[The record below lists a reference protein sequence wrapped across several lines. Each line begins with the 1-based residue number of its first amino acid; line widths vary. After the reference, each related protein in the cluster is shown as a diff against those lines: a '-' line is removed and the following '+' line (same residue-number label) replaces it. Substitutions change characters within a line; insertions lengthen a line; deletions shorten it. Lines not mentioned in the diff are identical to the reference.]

1 MCGCKINE
9 ENLKRKGEKIMK
21 KMKKVFALLVAMVMV
36 MGMTMTTMA
45 APKTDATITVKDE
58 NGDVLTGEKLE
69 LSYVQVIVA
78 DQTTRTGWAFTSDV
92 VEKAYL
98 DAFEET
104 DDQVVIDQLIAYAA
118 KAKNAATTEE
128 IAKALSN
135 VANSNNVAYETMNN
149 PQTVDKAGVYA
160 VKAVQEGYTY
170 NNMAAY
176 VGFTAEQGDYPSLTD
191 VELTAKRT
199 PVDVDKSVTDPDKVV
214 AIGDIVTY
222 TIETTVPYIDPNATN
237 KTFKVWD
244 KISGAEYYFEGE
256 GSHFSIVMGD
266 FDNVYGTEKIEK
278 TSTEFTAN
286 LSDFILPDNAN
297 AGKKVLITYTAK
309 VTAQT
314 VENKVGSNISGKEVD
329 SDNEKVYTGS
339 ITLTKYNEDKT
350 EQLAGA
356 GFEVRKDGSKEALK
370 FTQLAE
376 GHYEYNP
383 NGEITEVFTGPDGT
397 LIVKGLDLG
406 TYNFKETTAP
416 EGYHIKNDPS
426 GVDATAI
433 LALKE
438 GETEAK
444 ENVKIGTEL
453 TNTKLSSLPSTGGI
467 GTTIFTI
474 GGCVIMIAAAG
485 LFFASR
491 RKESK

>member
-1 MCGCKINE
+1 
-9 ENLKRKGEKIMK
+9 MK
-21 KMKKVFALLVAMVMV
+21 KIKKVLALLVAMVMV

-45 APKTDATITVKDE
+45 APKTATITVKDE
-58 NGDVLTGEKLE
+58 NGDILSEAE

-78 DQTTRTGWAFTSDV
+78 DQTTRTGWAFTSDAIK
-92 VEKAYL
+92 EAYL
-98 DAFEET
+98 NAFEEK

-118 KAKNAATTEE
+118 KAENAATTEE

-135 VANSNNVAYETMNN
+135 VVNSKDVQYTPMSN

-176 VGFTAEQGDYPSLTD
+176 VGFGTEQGDYPSLTN

-199 PVDVDKSVTDPDKVV
+199 PTDVTKEATDPDKVV

-237 KTFKVWD
+237 RSFKVWD

-266 FDNVYGTEKIEK
+266 FDNVYGTELLEEK
-278 TSTEFTAN
+278 TATGFTAN
-286 LSDFILPDNAN
+286 LSDFILPDNGN

-314 VENKVGSNISGKEVD
+314 VENETGNNISGTEVD
-329 SDNEKVYTGS
+329 SDNENVYTGS
-339 ITLTKYNEDKT
+339 ITLTKYNEDKSKK
-350 EQLAGA
+350 LSGA
-356 GFEVRKDGSKEALK
+356 GFEVRKDGSDEALTFK
-370 FTQLAE
+370 KL
-376 GHYEYNP
+376 GDGSYEYDP
-383 NGEITEVFTGPDGT
+383 NGKIIEVFTGKEGILT
-397 LIVKGLDLG
+397 VSGLDAG

-416 EGYHIKNDPS
+416 EGYHIKNDPD
-426 GVDATAI
+426 GVDATAT
-433 LALKE
+433 LVLE
-438 GETEAK
+438 GDKTEA
-444 ENVKIGTEL
+444 EAILTAGTEL

-491 RKESK
+491 KKENK

>member
-1 MCGCKINE
+1 
-9 ENLKRKGEKIMK
+9 MK

-45 APKTDATITVKDE
+45 APKTEATITVKDE
-58 NGDVLTGEKLE
+58 NGANLTGAE
-69 LSYVQVIVA
+69 LFYVQVIVA
-78 DQTTRTGWAFTSDV
+78 DPTTRTGWAFTSDV
-92 VEKAYL
+92 IKQAYL
-98 DAFEET
+98 DAFAEVDSSI
-104 DDQVVIDQLIAYAA
+104 DDQMVIDQLIAYAA
-118 KAKNAATTEE
+118 KTENAATTEE

-135 VANSNNVAYETMNN
+135 VANSEDVVYETMNN

-160 VKAVQEGYTY
+160 VKAVQTGYTY

-176 VGFTAEQGDYPSLTD
+176 VGFTAQQGDYPSLTD

-199 PVDVDKSVTDPDKVV
+199 PTDITKAATDPDKVV

-222 TIETTVPYIDPNATN
+222 TIKTTVPYIDPNATN

-244 KISGAEYYFEGE
+244 KISGAEYYLDSEDSIASVQMGTDTVVGGVEIFKVTGNSFE
-256 GSHFSIVMGD
+256 ID
-266 FDNVYGTEKIEK
+266 
-278 TSTEFTAN
+278 
-286 LSDFILPDNAN
+286 LSDLILADNAN
-297 AGKKVLITYTAK
+297 AGKDITIAYTAK

-314 VENKVGSNISGKEVD
+314 VENEVGNNVSGTDVDKDKENI
-329 SDNEKVYTGS
+329 YTGA
-339 ITLTKYNEDKT
+339 IQLTKYDENNKE

-356 GFEVRKDGSKEALK
+356 GFEVRKDGSDAVLT

-397 LIVKGLDLG
+397 LIVSGLDAG
-406 TYNFKETTAP
+406 KYNFKETTAP
-416 EGYHIKNDPS
+416 EGYHIKDDPS
-426 GVDATAI
+426 GVDATATIELENGKTEAEAI
-433 LALKE
+433 LTA
-438 GETEAK
+438 ETELA
-444 ENVKIGTEL
+444 
-453 TNTKLSSLPSTGGI
+453 NTKLSSLPSTGGI

>member
-1 MCGCKINE
+1 
-9 ENLKRKGEKIMK
+9 MK

-45 APKTDATITVKDE
+45 APQKDEATITIKNE
-58 NGDVLTGEKLE
+58 NGDILAGAQ
-69 LSYVQVIVA
+69 LSYVQVIKA
-78 DQTTRTGWAFTSDV
+78 DQTTRTGWAFTS
-92 VEKAYL
+92 EAIKEAYL
-98 DAFEET
+98 EAFNEK

-118 KAKNAATTEE
+118 KAENAATSEE

-135 VANSNNVAYETMNN
+135 VVNSKDVTYAEMSN
-149 PQTVDKAGVYA
+149 PQTVYEAGVYA
-160 VKAVQEGYTY
+160 VKAVQENYTY

-176 VGFTAEQGDYPSLTD
+176 VGFGEVNGEEYPSLMDTA
-191 VELTAKRT
+191 LTAKRAT
-199 PVDVDKSVTDPDKVV
+199 TDLTKEATDEDKIVS
-214 AIGDIVTY
+214 IGDIVTY
-222 TIETTVPYIDPNATN
+222 TIETTVPYIDPNATDR
-237 KTFKVWD
+237 TFKVWD
-244 KISGAEYYFEGE
+244 EISGAEYYFKGE

-266 FDNVYGTEKIEK
+266 FDNVYGTDLLSEK
-278 TSTEFTAN
+278 TNTGFTAD
-286 LSDFILPDNAN
+286 LSSFILPDNGN
-297 AGKKVLITYTAK
+297 AGKTVLITYTVK
-309 VTAQT
+309 VTSQT
-314 VENKVGSNISGKEVD
+314 VENEAGSHVSGGDVD
-329 SDNEKVYTGS
+329 SDTEGIYTGA
-339 ITLTKYNEDKT
+339 IQLTKWNEDKT

-356 GFEVRKDGSKEALK
+356 GFEVRKDGSDEVLK

-397 LIVKGLDLG
+397 LTVKGLDLG

-426 GVDATAI
+426 GVDATATI
-433 LALKE
+433 TLKD
-438 GETEAK
+438 GKTEAEVAEDIK
-444 ENVKIGTEL
+444 NGTTEL

-491 RKESK
+491 KKENK

>member
-1 MCGCKINE
+1 
-9 ENLKRKGEKIMK
+9 MK
-21 KMKKVFALLVAMVMV
+21 KIKKVLALLVAMVMV

-45 APKTDATITVKDE
+45 APKTATITVKDE
-58 NGDVLTGEKLE
+58 NGNILNEAE
-69 LSYVQVIVA
+69 FSYVQVIVA
-78 DQTTRTGWAFTSDV
+78 DQTTRTGWAFTSDAIK
-92 VEKAYL
+92 EAYL
-98 DAFEET
+98 NAFGEK

-118 KAKNAATTEE
+118 KAENAATTEE

-135 VANSNNVAYETMNN
+135 VVNSKDVQYTPMSN

-176 VGFTAEQGDYPSLTD
+176 VGFGSEQGDYPSLTN

-199 PVDVDKSVTDPDKVV
+199 PTDVTKEATDPDKVV

-237 KTFKVWD
+237 RRFKVWD

-266 FDNVYGTEKIEK
+266 FDNVYGTELLEEK
-278 TSTEFTAN
+278 TATGFTAD
-286 LSDFILPDNAN
+286 LSDFILPDNGN

-314 VENKVGSNISGKEVD
+314 VENETGNNISGENVD
-329 SDNEKVYTGS
+329 SDKENVYTGA
-339 ITLTKYNEDKT
+339 IELTKYNEDET
-350 EQLAGA
+350 EKLAGA
-356 GFEVRKDGSKEALK
+356 GFEVRKDGSEEALT

-397 LIVKGLDLG
+397 LIVSGLDAG
-406 TYNFKETTAP
+406 KYNFKETTAP

-426 GVDATAI
+426 GIDATATI
-433 LALKE
+433 TLKD
-438 GETEAK
+438 GKVEAEVIEDI
-444 ENVKIGTEL
+444 ENGTTQL
-453 TNTKLSSLPSTGGI
+453 TNSKLSSLPSTGGI

-491 RKESK
+491 KKENK